1 MGESLPF
8 LKVGLYREVSSPG
21 AKKTKHSALL
31 LMVNVLR
38 KTKEMKKNK

>member
-8 LKVGLYREVSSPG
+8 LKVGLYQEVSSPG

-31 LMVNVLR
+31 LMVNVQR
-38 KTKEMKKNK
+38 KAKEMRKNE